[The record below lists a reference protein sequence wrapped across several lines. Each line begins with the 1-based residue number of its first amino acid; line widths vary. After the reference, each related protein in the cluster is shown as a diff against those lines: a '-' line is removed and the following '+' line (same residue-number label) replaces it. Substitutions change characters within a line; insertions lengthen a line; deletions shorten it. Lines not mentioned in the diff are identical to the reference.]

1 LDAVTKQV
9 INDKLKNLSADDN
22 KSQSMDESIL
32 MEKEELAGVGDKVG
46 ENGSSNGGDNQLGAI
61 EKQQVDEQ
69 PQEHHRENGGG
80 GGGVDKEV
88 RGIYLSD
95 VM

>member
-32 MEKEELAGVGDKVG
+32 MEKGEIVGGNDGDRNSG
-46 ENGSSNGGDNQLGAI
+46 EPIEDSKQSDMNGEDGDCL
-61 EKQQVDEQ
+61 
-69 PQEHHRENGGG
+69 
-80 GGGVDKEV
+80 DKEV
-88 RGIYLSD
+88 RY
-95 VM
+95 

>member
-32 MEKEELAGVGDKVG
+32 MEKGELAAVDKVG
-46 ENGSSNGGDNQLGAI
+46 ENGSGDNQLDAN
-61 EKQQVDEQ
+61 EKQTDEQ
-69 PQEHHRENGGG
+69 PQQQQHHRENGGG
-80 GGGVDKEV
+80 GGVSGVDKEV
-88 RGIYLSD
+88 RHLIGYD
-95 VM
+95 VI